1 MIEFLQT
8 YSSWIIFGLVFLF
21 MMRMHGGHGGGGC
34 GMGSHDHSNGNG
46 QPDKERLVQGDES
59 ETGQSTSCH

>member
-8 YSSWIIFGLVFLF
+8 YSSWIIFGLFFLF

-34 GMGSHDHSNGNG
+34 GMSGHDHPSDRS
-46 QPDKERLVQGDES
+46 DKERLGQGD
-59 ETGQSTSCH
+59 TSGPEQGSGCH